1 MANGSLNEYVR
12 MQLQRG
18 YPPESIRSALIQAGY
33 NPQDVDFALR
43 TTVQPARRVELSGK
57 GLALIAGAL
66 LTVILLVFSGYLLF
80 GGGPKDVQLAVR
92 VQPEQLF
99 AGDTL
104 SVTVTLAS
112 EQSREAQVDLEY
124 VVYEPFSRR
133 TVTTRSERVLVGESA
148 FTVQRIDLPATLQP
162 AEYEARVTA
171 KFERLS
177 RVQSAKFTVQ
187 LPVVEEEEEA
197 PPVELPPLVEVEPV
211 EEELECPAS
220 FDDLNP
226 ATTDSC
232 VRGSCVH
239 EFASGVC
246 GNGECE
252 PGETRLVCPED
263 CGAAQ
268 DKEAIMQ
275 SAVQQSKSNAEKA
288 ATLCNSLVLPEDSDP
303 CFAAIANASKKSQ
316 LCLNVQTLRTRDDCL
331 MEFAFSGDYSVCN
344 QLSNRYLLTSCQS
357 LARFS
362 TVQQETQEAEAQ
374 AQQIAQEAAEE

>member
-1 MANGSLNEYVR
+1 MVNGSLNEYVR
-12 MQLQRG
+12 AQLQRG

-43 TTVQPARRVELSGK
+43 TAYQPARRVELSGRA
-57 GLALIAGAL
+57 LAVLAGGVLA
-66 LTVILLVFSGYLLF
+66 VILLVFAGVLLF

-92 VQPEQLF
+92 VQPDQLF

-104 SVTVTLAS
+104 SIAVTLSS

-124 VVYEPFSRR
+124 VVFEPFSRK
-133 TVTTRSERVLVGESA
+133 TVTTRSERLMVGESA
-148 FTVQRIDLPATLQP
+148 FTTQRIDLPASLQP

-187 LPVVEEEEEA
+187 QPVVEEEA
-197 PPVELPPLVEVEPV
+197 PVVELPPLVEVEPV
-211 EEELECPAS
+211 EDELECPAS
-220 FDDLNP
+220 CDDLNP
-226 ATTDSC
+226 ATLDSC

-246 GNGECE
+246 DNGECE

-303 CFAAIANASKKSQ
+303 CFAAIANASQKSQ

-374 AQQIAQEAAEE
+374 AQQIAQEATEE

>member
-1 MANGSLNEYVR
+1 MVNGSLNEYVR
-12 MQLQRG
+12 AQLQRG

-43 TTVQPARRVELSGK
+43 TAYQPARRVELSGRA
-57 GLALIAGAL
+57 LAVLAGGVLA
-66 LTVILLVFSGYLLF
+66 VILLVFAGVLLF

-92 VQPEQLF
+92 VQPDQLF

-104 SVTVTLAS
+104 SITVTLSS

-124 VVYEPFSRR
+124 VVFEPFSRK
-133 TVTTRSERVLVGESA
+133 TVTTRSERLMVGESA
-148 FTVQRIDLPATLQP
+148 FTTQRIDVPSSLQP

-187 LPVVEEEEEA
+187 QPVIEEET
-197 PPVELPPLVEVEPV
+197 PVVELPPLVEVEPV
-211 EEELECPAS
+211 EDELECPAS
-220 FDDLNP
+220 CDDLNP
-226 ATTDSC
+226 ATLDSC

-239 EFASGVC
+239 EFASGAC

-362 TVQQETQEAEAQ
+362 TVQQETQAAEAEA
-374 AQQIAQEAAEE
+374 AQIAQEAAEE